1 MPKVTLIAIV
11 LLCSIAS
18 GCGTIP
24 QTPISQ
30 TSPSAPNPV
39 AVEILQTP
47 IPPTRAPTA
56 TPEPTATPPPTETPL
71 PTATSG
77 PTATPPPNTTATPVP
92 TETPVP
98 PTATAAPEEEEEGEA
113 EEEEE
118 GEAEEENEEVLA
130 RGLQVY
136 RSSGCLGCHALTAA
150 GSNAT
155 VGPSHNGMRA
165 TANQRIA
172 EAGYSGSATSAAD
185 YIRESI
191 VNPTIYLVPGF
202 DALPMPAFDTLSQ
215 EDLDAL
221 VQFLLAQ

>member
-1 MPKVTLIAIV
+1 MPKVTLIAIA

-18 GCGTIP
+18 GCAMIP
-24 QTPISQ
+24 QTSVSE
-30 TSPSAPNPV
+30 TVPSAPNPI

-77 PTATPPPNTTATPVP
+77 PTSTPPPNTTATPVP

-98 PTATAAPEEEEEGEA
+98 PTATAQPEEEGEA
-113 EEEEE
+113 EE
-118 GEAEEENEEVLA
+118 GNEEALA

-155 VGPSHNGMRA
+155 VGPTHNGLRA
-165 TANQRIA
+165 TAAQRIA
-172 EAGYSGSATSAAD
+172 DAGYTGSATSAAD

-202 DALPMPAFDTLSQ
+202 DSLPMPVFDTLSQ